1 MEKELNGRVAIITGS
16 ASSRGIGWATAEVF
30 AREGATVVLTDIDS
44 SGLQRNME
52 LLKERNCPG
61 LSIVADVSSKPDV
74 DRLLKTVLESFGRM
88 DILVNN
94 AGITQSVLT
103 KSMTEADWDRV
114 IRVNLRSQFLCSQA
128 VLPVMTKQ
136 KWGRIVCLSS
146 VAGRGGP
153 SFGSS
158 HYAATKAGIIGFA
171 QALAKEVAADG
182 ITVNAVAPGGI
193 DTDMLLGKTNKDG
206 LGGEELKKLRIQRS
220 PMKRLASAK
229 EVAEVIAFLASDRAS
244 YVTGEVVDV
253 NGGLHMC

>member
-1 MEKELNGRVAIITGS
+1 
-16 ASSRGIGWATAEVF
+16 
-30 AREGATVVLTDIDS
+30 
-44 SGLQRNME
+44 
-52 LLKERNCPG
+52 
-61 LSIVADVSSKPDV
+61 
-74 DRLLKTVLESFGRM
+74 
-88 DILVNN
+88 
-94 AGITQSVLT
+94 
-103 KSMTEADWDRV
+103 V

-128 VLPVMTKQ
+128 VLPVMTQQ

-158 HYAATKAGIIGFA
+158 HYATTKAGIIGFA

-182 ITVNAVAPGGI
+182 ITVNVVAPGGI
-193 DTDMLLGKTNKDG
+193 DTDMLLGKINKDG

>member
-1 MEKELNGRVAIITGS
+1 MEQELNGRIAVITGA

-30 AREGATVVLTDIDS
+30 AREGATVVLADIDS
-44 SGLQRNME
+44 SGLHKNIE
-52 LLKERNCPG
+52 LLKQRNCPS

-74 DRLLKTVLESFGRM
+74 DLLFETVLETFGRV
-88 DILVNN
+88 DVLINN

-103 KSMTEADWDRV
+103 KNITEEDWDRV
-114 IRVNLRSQFLCSQA
+114 VRVNLRSQFLCSQA
-128 VLPVMTKQ
+128 VLPTMTQQ

-182 ITVNAVAPGGI
+182 ITVNVVAPGGI

-206 LGGEELKKLRIQRS
+206 FGGEELKKLRIQRS

-229 EVAEVIAFLASDRAS
+229 EVAEVIAFLSSDRAS
-244 YVTGEVVDV
+244 FVTGEVVDI